1 MPASVFRSFSRYR
14 QKKEENQ
21 ILFLHSFAIQRKLKF
36 LKMKRL
42 LSLIVLAFGTLS
54 LTLGQVYTNKVVGE
68 KNEALKDSII
78 AKPYPYSLPIW
89 GAKVAARGYDLPYSA
104 GFGVNYLWQR
114 SDLIIEN
121 LFVGFNNGPMYDLDE
136 IIRFDKAIATASAIN
151 LRPDIWLLPF
161 LNVYG
166 IFTKAN
172 TSTEIGAGV
181 WLPDTANMWKEVTS
195 FSSKAEFEATGVGFG
210 MTPTIGVGGGWLAL
224 DMNVTWQ
231 SISALDKP
239 VFTFVFGPR
248 LGKSFK
254 FKKPERNIAFWAG
267 GFRLHLKSETSGSLP
282 LNEVLPIDDL
292 QTKVD
297 NGIQNVEDKQVAVDT
312 WWEGLTPVEQKNPV
326 NKAKYETAN
335 RTLETAGNIL
345 NSADAAL
352 NDEKSATVQYS
363 LNKRPKDM
371 WNFVLGSQFQINKH
385 FMIRAE
391 YGFLGSRQQFIGGLQ
406 YRFGL

>member
-1 MPASVFRSFSRYR
+1 
-14 QKKEENQ
+14 
-21 ILFLHSFAIQRKLKF
+21 L
-36 LKMKRL
+36 
-42 LSLIVLAFGTLS
+42 
-54 LTLGQVYTNKVVGE
+54 
-68 KNEALKDSII
+68 
-78 AKPYPYSLPIW
+78 
-89 GAKVAARGYDLPYSA
+89 
-104 GFGVNYLWQR
+104 
-114 SDLIIEN
+114 
-121 LFVGFNNGPMYDLDE
+121 
-136 IIRFDKAIATASAIN
+136 
-151 LRPDIWLLPF
+151 
-161 LNVYG
+161 
-166 IFTKAN
+166 
-172 TSTEIGAGV
+172 
-181 WLPDTANMWKEVTS
+181 
-195 FSSKAEFEATGVGFG
+195 
-210 MTPTIGVGGGWLAL
+210 TPTIGVGGGWLAL

-254 FKKPERNIAFWAG
+254 FKKPESNIAFWAG

-312 WWEGLTPVEQKNPV
+312 WWEELTPVEQKNPL

-352 NDEKSATVQYS
+352 NDEKNATVQYS

-371 WNFVLGSQFQINKH
+371 WNFVVGSQFQINKH

>member
-1 MPASVFRSFSRYR
+1 M
-14 QKKEENQ
+14 KK
-21 ILFLHSFAIQRKLKF
+21 
-36 LKMKRL
+36 L
-42 LSLIVLAFGTLS
+42 LSLLVLILCLLS
-54 LTLGQVYTNKVVGE
+54 QTSGQVYSNKVVGE

-89 GAKVAARGYDLPYSA
+89 GAKAAARGYDLPYSA

-254 FKKPERNIAFWAG
+254 FKKPESNIAFWAG

-297 NGIQNVEDKQVAVDT
+297 NGIQNVEDKQIAVDT

-352 NDEKSATVQYS
+352 NDEKNATVQYS

-371 WNFVLGSQFQINKH
+371 WNFVVGSQFQINKH
-385 FMIRAE
+385 YMIRAE